1 LLLEDKENIWDFV
14 LQQATW
20 FDCVI
25 QKLKKRKDWR
35 MSDIWIYV
43 GVIAGFISIGVALFL
58 FYWVK
63 KQDPGSAKAQEV
75 ASWIKAGA
83 RSYLKRL
90 YTALGILAVIIGII
104 ISIIFSLH
112 LGEAGG
118 GEFDLTN
125 GLKMAGAFIF
135 GALCSSIAG
144 YMGMGV
150 AVEANVRTATAAK
163 ESLNKAFRLS
173 FYAGSV
179 MGLAMVGLAV
189 IGMSVIFLLTR
200 EAEAV
205 LGFSFGAS
213 TLALL
218 AKAGGGI
225 YTKTADIAA
234 DLVGKVEV
242 GIPEDDPRNPAVVAD
257 NVGDNVGDVAG
268 MGADI
273 FDSYVASAVA
283 VMLLGSTMANNP
295 NQQYTILPLVICTLG
310 IVASLIGIQFVRVK
324 ENGRPGAAL
333 NRGTIITCIIFGAFM
348 VALVLLGKMNLSIL
362 WSTLI
367 GLVVGVIIGFTSDY
381 YTSDQYK
388 PVNETAKV
396 SGSGAAIT
404 IITGFSYG
412 LVSIVP
418 SIIGIIIAMVLSFYL
433 SEASGLGGVYGIGI
447 SAVGMLAI
455 SGMIVSADAYGPI
468 VDNARGISEMADM
481 GQEVIDRADI
491 LDSAGNTAKAITKGF
506 SISAAA
512 LTVLAL
518 FAAYAE
524 VIEKTGITISIS
536 LRDPLVVAGV
546 LAGAMTP
553 PLFSALT
560 MLSVTHNA
568 FDMIEEI
575 RGQFRDNPG
584 ILAGTALPDYEK
596 CVGLA
601 AQGALTSLILPAF
614 LAVGF
619 PLIIG
624 FILGPNALGGFL
636 GGSIFTGVIFA
647 LLMSNAGGL
656 WDNSK
661 KFIESGQYGGVGSE
675 AHKAGV
681 VGDTVGD
688 PFKDTAGPSL
698 NTLITVMS
706 LVSSLFAPVIAAFH
720 LF

>member
-1 LLLEDKENIWDFV
+1 MFE
-14 LQQATW
+14 T
-20 FDCVI
+20 
-25 QKLKKRKDWR
+25 
-35 MSDIWIYV
+35 WIYL
-43 GVIAGFISIGVALFL
+43 GIAGGLLSIGVALYL
-58 FYWVK
+58 FFWVK
-63 KQDPGSAKAQEV
+63 RQDPGSDKAQEV
-75 ASWIKAGA
+75 ASWIKEGA
-83 RSYLKRL
+83 QTYLKRL
-90 YTALGILAVIIGII
+90 YTALTIVAVILGFVIAV
-104 ISIIFSLH
+104 IFSFNLEDMAQK
-112 LGEAGG
+112 G
-118 GEFDLTN
+118 LTITPGN
-125 GLKMAGAFIF
+125 GLQMALSFIF
-135 GALCSSIAG
+135 GALCSAIAG

-150 AVEANVRTATAAK
+150 AVEANVRTATAAR

-189 IGMSVIFLLTR
+189 IGMSVIFLITG

-234 DLVGKVEV
+234 DLVGKIEI

-273 FDSYVASAVA
+273 FDSYVASVVA
-283 VMLLGSTMANNP
+283 VMLLGASFGLSE
-295 NQQYTILPLVICTLG
+295 QYQYTVIPLILCTLG
-310 IVASLIGIQFVRVK
+310 ILASLLGIQFVRVR
-324 ENGRPGAAL
+324 ENGKPGAAL
-333 NRGTIITCIIFGAFM
+333 NRGTVITCVIFAVLVM
-348 VALVLLGKMNLSIL
+348 ALVLIGGLNYGIL
-362 WSTLI
+362 WATLTGI
-367 GLVVGVIIGFTSDY
+367 ITGVVIGFTSDY
-381 YTSDQYK
+381 FTSENFK
-388 PVNETAKV
+388 PVLETARV
-396 SGSGAAIT
+396 SSSGSAIN

-412 LVSIVP
+412 LISIVP
-418 SIIGIIIAMVLSFYL
+418 SVIGIAAATLISYNLAELAGI
-433 SEASGLGGVYGIGI
+433 SGIYGIGI
-447 SAVGMLAI
+447 SAVGMLSI

-468 VDNARGISEMADM
+468 VDNARGIAEMAGM
-481 GQEVIDRADI
+481 EHEVIVRADV
-491 LDSAGNTAKAITKGF
+491 LDAAGNTAKAITKGF

-524 VIEKTGITISIS
+524 VVGAAGVEINIS
-536 LRDPLVVAGV
+536 LRDPIVVAGV
-546 LAGAMTP
+546 FLGAMTP

-560 MLSVTHNA
+560 MLAVTHNA

-575 RGQFRDNPG
+575 RRQFKDRPG
-584 ILAGTALPDYEK
+584 ILAGTEKPDYAS
-596 CVGLA
+596 CVDLA
-601 AQGALTSLILPAF
+601 AQGALSSLVLPAF
-614 LAVGF
+614 LAVGL
-619 PLIIG
+619 PLLVG
-624 FILGPNALGGFL
+624 FLLGPDALGGFL
-636 GGSIFTGVIFA
+636 GGAIFTGVIFA

-656 WDNSK
+656 WDNAK
-661 KFIESGQYGGVGSE
+661 KYIETGKFGGTGSD
-675 AHKAGV
+675 AHKASV

-706 LVSSLFAPVIAAFH
+706 LVSSLFAPIIAAFH

>member
-1 LLLEDKENIWDFV
+1 ME
-14 LQQATW
+14 QTW
-20 FDCVI
+20 LYI
-25 QKLKKRKDWR
+25 GIGASIL
-35 MSDIWIYV
+35 
-43 GVIAGFISIGVALFL
+43 SIGVA
-58 FYWVK
+58 FYLYFWVK
-63 KQDPGSAKAQEV
+63 RQTPGTEKAQEV
-75 ASWIKAGA
+75 ASWIREGA
-83 RSYLKRL
+83 QSYLKRL
-90 YTALGILAVIIGII
+90 YLALGIVAVILGFVIAVV
-104 ISIIFSLH
+104 FS
-112 LGEAGG
+112 
-118 GEFDLTN
+118 FDLTEIGSGNDVIAPMN
-125 GLKMAGAFIF
+125 GIKMAVTFLAGSI
-135 GALCSSIAG
+135 CSAIAG
-144 YMGMGV
+144 YMGMSI
-150 AVEANVRTATAAK
+150 AVEANVRTATAAN

-189 IGMSVIFLLTR
+189 MGMTVIYLITGS
-200 EAEAV
+200 ADAV

-213 TLALL
+213 ALALL

-283 VMLLGSTMANNP
+283 VMLLGATAADS
-295 NQQYTILPLVICTLG
+295 QGISYVVLPLVLCTLG
-310 IVASLIGIQFVRVK
+310 IFASLLGIQFVRVGK
-324 ENGRPGAAL
+324 NGKPGPAL
-333 NRGTIITCIIFGAFM
+333 NFGTIITTVIFALM
-348 VALVLLGKMNLSIL
+348 VVALVLMGHINIGIL
-362 WSTLI
+362 WATLT
-367 GLVVGVIIGFTSDY
+367 GLITGVLIGFTSDY
-381 YTSDQYK
+381 FTSDSFK
-388 PVNETAKV
+388 PVHETARV

-412 LVSIVP
+412 LISIVP
-418 SIIGIIIAMVLSFYL
+418 SVIGISIATLLSYHL
-433 SEASGLGGVYGIGI
+433 AENAGISGVYGIGI

-468 VDNARGISEMADM
+468 VDNARGIAEMAGMDSK
-481 GQEVIDRADI
+481 VIATTDT

-524 VIEKTGITISIS
+524 VVTAAGVEVNMS
-536 LRDPLVVAGV
+536 LRDPIVIAGV
-546 LAGAMTP
+546 FLGAMTP

-575 RGQFRDNPG
+575 RRQFREEPG
-584 ILAGTALPDYEK
+584 ILAGTVKPDYAT

-601 AQGALTSLILPAF
+601 AQGALTSLIMPAF
-614 LAVGF
+614 LAVGL
-619 PLIIG
+619 PLLVG
-624 FILGPNALGGFL
+624 FVLGPNALGGFL
-636 GGSIFTGVIFA
+636 GGAIFTGVIFA
-647 LLMSNAGGL
+647 LLMANAGGL
-656 WDNSK
+656 WDNAK
-661 KFIESGQYGGVGSE
+661 KFIETGQFGGPGSD
-675 AHKAGV
+675 AHKASV

-706 LVSSLFAPVIAAFH
+706 LVASLFAPIIAAFH

>member
-1 LLLEDKENIWDFV
+1 MNQVWLYISIFASL
-14 LQQATW
+14 
-20 FDCVI
+20 
-25 QKLKKRKDWR
+25 
-35 MSDIWIYV
+35 
-43 GVIAGFISIGVALFL
+43 ISIGVALYL
-58 FYWVK
+58 FFWVK
-63 KQDPGSAKAQEV
+63 RQDPGTEKAQEV
-75 ASWIKAGA
+75 ASWIREGA
-83 RSYLKRL
+83 RTYLKRL
-90 YTALGILAVIIGII
+90 YIALTIVALILAFIIGVV
-104 ISIIFSLH
+104 FS
-112 LGEAGG
+112 
-118 GEFDLTN
+118 FDLTEVALGNVEITPSN
-125 GLKMAGAFIF
+125 GIQMALAFI
-135 GALCSSIAG
+135 GGSICSALAG
-144 YMGMGV
+144 YMGMSI

-163 ESLNKAFRLS
+163 DSLNKAFKLS

-189 IGMSVIFLLTR
+189 IGMSIIFLLT
-200 EAEAV
+200 ESADAV

-213 TLALL
+213 ALALL

-273 FDSYVASAVA
+273 FDSYVASTVA
-283 VMLLGSTMANNP
+283 VMLLGAASSALTT
-295 NQQYTILPLVICTLG
+295 QYVVLPLILCTLG
-310 IVASLIGIQFVRVK
+310 IIASLLGIQFVRVGK
-324 ENGRPGAAL
+324 DGKPGPAL
-333 NRGTIITCIIFGAFM
+333 NFGTVITTVFFSVM
-348 VALVLLGKMNLSIL
+348 VVALVLLTDINIGIL
-362 WSTLI
+362 WSTLT
-367 GLVVGVIIGFTSDY
+367 GLITGVIIGFTSDY
-381 YTSDQYK
+381 FTSEDRK
-388 PVNETAKV
+388 PVYETARV
-396 SGSGAAIT
+396 SDSGAAIN
-404 IITGFSYG
+404 IITGYSYG

-418 SIIGIIIAMVLSFYL
+418 SVIGIAVATLLSYFL
-433 SEASGLGGVYGIGI
+433 AQSSGLPGIYGIGI
-447 SAVGMLAI
+447 SAVGMLSI

-468 VDNARGISEMADM
+468 VDNARGIAEMAGM
-481 GQEVIDRADI
+481 EHSVIETTDT
-491 LDSAGNTAKAITKGF
+491 LDAAGNTAKAITKGF

-524 VIEKTGITISIS
+524 VVQATGAEINMS
-536 LRDPLVVAGV
+536 LRDPIVIAGV
-546 LAGAMTP
+546 FLGAMTP

-575 RGQFRDNPG
+575 RRQFREKPG
-584 ILAGTALPDYEK
+584 ILAGTEKPDYDT

-601 AQGALTSLILPAF
+601 AQGALTSLVLPAF
-614 LAVGF
+614 LAVGL
-619 PLIIG
+619 PLLIG

-636 GGSIFTGVIFA
+636 GGAIFTGVIFA
-647 LLMSNAGGL
+647 LLMANAGGL
-656 WDNSK
+656 WDNAK
-661 KFIESGQYGGVGSE
+661 KFIETGQFGGVGSD

-706 LVSSLFAPVIAAFH
+706 LVSSLFAPIIAAFH